1 MVGFNL
7 VEKNGIRRFLGKS
20 PKWLFHADKEEGD
33 TKRKDQKQKKKKV
46 PELNKRKISCG
57 GFEG

>member
-1 MVGFNL
+1 M
-7 VEKNGIRRFLGKS
+7 EKNGIRRFLGKS
-20 PKWLFHADKEEGD
+20 LKWLFHEDKEEGD
-33 TKRKDQKQKKKKV
+33 TKRKDQKQKKKKA